1 MNNEQLADALESE
14 RMKLHGK
21 GRIVLRASGTEEL
34 IRVFAESEDGALAK
48 SSAERVAAF
57 VRELDELS

>member
-1 MNNEQLADALESE
+1 
-14 RMKLHGK
+14 MKLHGK

-48 SSAERVAAF
+48 SSAERVASF